1 MLNCREL
8 VARSSDYI
16 DGQLGFVQRL
26 GVRQHLLICPHCRRF
41 LAQLNLTREVL
52 RQLPEA
58 TPEGD
63 EKLTERLARARQ
75 EAP

>member
-16 DGQLGFVQRL
+16 DGQLGIVQRL

-41 LAQLNLTREVL
+41 LAQLNLTRAVF
-52 RQLPEA
+52 RQLSEPA
-58 TPEGD
+58 PDGD
-63 EKLTERLARARQ
+63 ENLAERLARARH
-75 EAP
+75 ESP

>member
-26 GVRQHLLICPHCRRF
+26 GVRQHLLVCPHCRRF
-41 LAQLNLTREVL
+41 LAQLHLTRDVL

-58 TPEGD
+58 TPPGAEQ
-63 EKLTERLARARQ
+63 LAERLARARN